1 MRKILFIILLIVVII
16 ALLFFITSNL
26 NPEKPQ
32 NLTGDLATLKSLNP
46 LNSDIRTIAICN
58 ETNFCQDYKIT
69 CSNGQVIE
77 KMPIKDAVVQHSED
91 WKDTRNIDYENL
103 CT

>member
-1 MRKILFIILLIVVII
+1 MRKILLVILLIVAIVV
-16 ALLFFITSNL
+16 LLFFTSSNL
-26 NPEKPQ
+26 NQNNE